1 MNELTWWRGA
11 ATPWG
16 SSSQTSSSQRSHYC
30 NNAAFAGP
38 CHDSRVSAFHRRV
51 GTGGTRSPDALSAAA
66 KPGPSEPMTMFD
78 IFVPLC
84 SVTNHTRLLE
94 RTRLLYHCN
103 PL

>member
-1 MNELTWWRGA
+1 MSFPGRGMRRRLGEEA
-11 ATPWG
+11 PK
-16 SSSQTSSSQRSHYC
+16 TSSDQRSHYC
-30 NNAAFAGP
+30 NNSAFAGP

-94 RTRLLYHCN
+94 N
-103 PL
+103 PPSLSLQPAV